1 MYIPDV
7 RVLLAH
13 TDHDTLVSRAT
24 NNRTDLVSSIHVN
37 FVVTYGKTARGASSP
52 AKPALHIPEP
62 LSMTKAATESRLAN
76 AELLLSGMN
85 VPSSSIDMLGEFTNG
100 KRQLAKRLHIRRRG
114 EDWGG
119 Q

>member
-1 MYIPDV
+1 
-7 RVLLAH
+7 
-13 TDHDTLVSRAT
+13 
-24 NNRTDLVSSIHVN
+24 
-37 FVVTYGKTARGASSP
+37 
-52 AKPALHIPEP
+52 
-62 LSMTKAATESRLAN
+62 MTKAATESRLAN